1 MNSII
6 RLENVGRVFEARHV
20 HTHALQEVSLEIARG
35 EFVSILGKSGSGKST
50 LLYIMGLLDLPT
62 DGELFFLDRPTRTF
76 TASQRAQIRSTQMG
90 FVFQTFN
97 LIGELTALDNV
108 LLPLRFAGMPGGVQA
123 CQRRALEALEG
134 VGLGHRAD
142 HHPSQLSGGQQQR
155 VAIARAVVAQPPI
168 IFADEPTGNLDS
180 ATGAD
185 VVGILRA
192 LRQQGTTVVMVTHD
206 EALSRVADRTLRMH
220 DGRLLPA
227 VPDCGAV

>member
-76 TASQRAQIRSTQMG
+76 TASQRAQVRATQMG

-134 VGLGHRAD
+134 VGLDHRAD

-155 VAIARAVVAQPPI
+155 VAIARAVVARPPI

-227 VPDCGAV
+227 VPDCGAA